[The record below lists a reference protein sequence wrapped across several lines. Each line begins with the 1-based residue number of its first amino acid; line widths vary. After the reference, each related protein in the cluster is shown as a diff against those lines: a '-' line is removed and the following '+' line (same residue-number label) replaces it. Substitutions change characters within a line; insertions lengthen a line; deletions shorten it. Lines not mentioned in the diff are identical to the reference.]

1 MATTG
6 VVNTTLFTFRAGA
19 SGGTV
24 VSNQN
29 DFSIS
34 FTHEPRDT
42 TTKDSG
48 GYRTLL
54 EGLRSYE
61 VSVSGLL
68 AFNDSLSVFTSTTG
82 LNAVLKART
91 MQTWIAGTGV
101 SGDPKLSGE
110 GYFTSLEVGS
120 PDQENNCTWSC
131 TLQGNGQW
139 YEGTF

>member
-6 VVNTTLFTFRAGA
+6 VVNTTLFTFRAGG

-91 MQTWIAGTGV
+91 MQTWIADRSISSARLPMRSSTILYLG
-101 SGDPKLSGE
+101 
-110 GYFTSLEVGS
+110 F
-120 PDQENNCTWSC
+120 
-131 TLQGNGQW
+131 
-139 YEGTF
+139 

>member
-6 VVNTTLFTFRAGA
+6 VVNTTLFTFRAGV

-68 AFNDSLSVFTSTTG
+68 AFNDTLSVFTSTTG

-101 SGDPKLSGE
+101 SGDPDRRGAAYVANPSAGN
-110 GYFTSLEVGS
+110 SRHQS
-120 PDQENNCTWSC
+120 PDV
-131 TLQGNGQW
+131 
-139 YEGTF
+139 